1 MAFIQNKNILTLH
14 DNEIFVF
21 GSNRA
26 GIHGAGAAL
35 HAARYFK
42 AVHGVG
48 EGLTGF
54 SYALP
59 TKRANFTICSLDE
72 ISWSLKCL
80 KECAKE
86 NHMFTFFLTRIGQG
100 YAGIPEKD
108 IKNLVVKT
116 DLPDNVLPW
125 WVWENVVGT
134 FTKENLNV
142 NLDILGVAVD

>member
-1 MAFIQNKNILTLH
+1 MAIINNKNILTLH
-14 DNEIFVF
+14 DNEVFVF

-35 HAARYFK
+35 HAARHFK

-59 TKRANFTICSLDE
+59 TKRADFTVCSLDE

-80 KECAKE
+80 KECAEE
-86 NHMFTFFLTRIGQG
+86 NYMFTFFLTRIGQG

-108 IKNLVVKT
+108 IKNLVIQT
-116 DLPDNVLPW
+116 NFPDNVLPW
-125 WVWENVVGT
+125 WIWENVNGE
-134 FTKENLNV
+134 FKKENLNV
-142 NLDILGVAVD
+142 NSELLDVTVD

>member
-1 MAFIQNKNILTLH
+1 MAVINNKNILTLH
-14 DNEIFVF
+14 DNEVFVF

-59 TKRANFTICSLDE
+59 TKRADFTVCSLNE
-72 ISWSLKCL
+72 ISWSLKSL

-86 NHMFTFFLTRIGQG
+86 NPMFTFFLTRIGQG
-100 YAGIPEKD
+100 YAGILEKD

-116 DLPDNVLPW
+116 NLPDNVLPW
-125 WVWENVVGT
+125 WIWENINGE
-134 FTKENLNV
+134 FKKENLNV
-142 NLDILGVAVD
+142 NLDILGATV

>member
-1 MAFIQNKNILTLH
+1 MSFIQNKNILTLH
-14 DNEIFVF
+14 DNEVFVF

-35 HAARYFK
+35 HAARHFK

-59 TKRANFTICSLDE
+59 TKRADFTVCSLKE

-80 KECAKE
+80 KECAEE
-86 NHMFTFFLTRIGQG
+86 NYMFTFFLTRIGQG
-100 YAGIPEKD
+100 YAGIPEED
-108 IKNLVVKT
+108 IKNLVIQT
-116 DLPDNVLPW
+116 NFPDNVLPW
-125 WVWENVVGT
+125 WIWENVNGE
-134 FTKENLNV
+134 FKKENLNV
-142 NLDILGVAVD
+142 NSEILDVTVE